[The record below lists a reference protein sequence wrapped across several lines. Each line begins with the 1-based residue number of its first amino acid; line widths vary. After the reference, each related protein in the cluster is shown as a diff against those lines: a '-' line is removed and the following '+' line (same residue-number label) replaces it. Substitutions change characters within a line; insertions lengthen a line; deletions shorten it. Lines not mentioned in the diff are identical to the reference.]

1 MVMSLPSPSR
11 IVQSLFPST
20 KQGASAGC
28 ELVTADGR
36 TLALTAAALRVDARG
51 GIARCVL
58 EQRFENKFEERL
70 HVTYRMPLPAD
81 GAVSGYAFTI
91 GDRVVRGVVD
101 RKQKARERFERA
113 IATGHTAGLLEQERA
128 DIFTQSLGNIPPG
141 EAITVAIEIDQ
152 RLVWLPEGEWE
163 LRFPTVIGPRYIGT
177 ADTMND
183 ARATHVK
190 VTTQPLGV
198 QVSAHVV
205 IGDAITGGRRATS
218 PTHSLTKDANGA
230 LSLGGGVRLDRDIVV
245 RWPVAAPS
253 PGLSLSTARP
263 NRGDESFGLL
273 AIVPPARDAKATPV
287 ARDLIVLLDTSGS
300 MDGGPLEKA
309 KQVVALMID
318 SLDERDRFEL
328 IEFNYRPSRYQ
339 EEPEH
344 ATAAAKK
351 AAIKW
356 VSSRR
361 ADGGTEMRAGVLEAL
376 KTLRIGAQRQVL
388 VVTDGYVGGEHQILM
403 ALQQRLPASCRLHVL
418 GVGSAVNRSLAIALA
433 RVGRGTEVLVGID
446 EDAER
451 GAKRLLDRTTL
462 PMLTNVT
469 ISGDALVAHA
479 PEQIP
484 DVFEASP
491 CVAALMLSTEGGE
504 IIVRGETA
512 SGSWEQRTRVLP
524 LRAGEGNQAIVALYG
539 RERVADLEARTMLD
553 PADAMI
559 EEVGLQFQIATRL
572 TSWIAVDET
581 RVVKGPERTQNV
593 PQELPYGTKAQS
605 FGLRGAS
612 NEPHTGHLGD
622 TSRMQA
628 VSGRVSRALEVDAL
642 RKVDIDDFGEA
653 GPSTLTESEAF
664 EDLDEG
670 ADRMVSRYDIEEA
683 PAPASYAPRSI
694 PARPGAAMPSGPAS
708 MRPPSPG
715 YARPAG
721 APSAPAGGPPAPSG
735 PPAPRA
741 TVTRAGSLTRTGA
754 ITPPADDDF
763 EQEAATGQFE
773 TYTDPSAP
781 SFEPSLRSPSAAIES
796 DDEPAPMMGSAQPM
810 PSIPSPA
817 SAPPAAARRAPSP
830 SNEVRPPRPTE
841 ASPMPA
847 SKTGLAQPARPNVV
861 DAPDADAPSERIVTM
876 SAMEDVIAPEDKAL
890 AGKSQAEPAPLAP
903 APFAVAPEP
912 ELGRRRSPTLT
923 GVAAPSSA
931 PQAGFVAPANAPT
944 RPSMVTRSYVAS
956 EAEMEAAAKNQAP
969 YKRPPRFALWLIIAL
984 VMAIIA
990 ALVWWLAS

>member
-1 MVMSLPSPSR
+1 MAMSLPSPSR

-58 EQRFENKFEERL
+58 EQRFENKLKERL

-101 RKQKARERFERA
+101 RKQKARDRFEKA
-113 IATGHTAGLLEQERA
+113 IASGHTAGLLEQERA

-152 RLVWLPEGEWE
+152 RLVWLAEGEWE

-177 ADTMND
+177 ADTVND

-190 VTTQPLGV
+190 VTAQPLAV
-198 QVSAHVV
+198 QVRAQIV
-205 IGDAITGGRRATS
+205 IGDTITGGRRATS
-218 PTHSLTKDANGA
+218 PTHSLTKDSSGA

-253 PGLSLSTARP
+253 PGLSLAAARP
-263 NRGDESFGLL
+263 ASKSGGDESFGLL
-273 AIVPPARDAKATPV
+273 TIVPPARDAKATPV
-287 ARDLIVLLDTSGS
+287 ARDLVVLLDTSGS

-318 SLDERDRFEL
+318 SLEERDRFEL
-328 IEFNYRPSRYQ
+328 IEFNYQPTRYN
-339 EEPEH
+339 ESPEH
-344 ATAAAKK
+344 ATVAAKK

-356 VSSRR
+356 VNSRR

-388 VVTDGYVGGEHQILM
+388 VVTDGYVGGEHQILT

-418 GVGSAVNRSLAIALA
+418 GVGSAVNRSLALALA
-433 RVGRGTEVLVGID
+433 RVGRGTEVIVGID

-484 DVFEASP
+484 DVFEGSP

-512 SGSWEQRTRVLP
+512 SGSWEQRTRVQP
-524 LRAGEGNQAIVALYG
+524 LRAGEGNQGIVALYG

-559 EEVGLQFQIATRL
+559 EEIGLQFQIATRL

-581 RVVKGPERTQNV
+581 RVVKGLDRDARTQNV

-612 NEPHTGHLGD
+612 GELLGGD
-622 TSRMQA
+622 TARMQA
-628 VSGRVSRALEVDAL
+628 VSAAVFEELEESVDRSA
-642 RKVDIDDFGEA
+642 
-653 GPSTLTESEAF
+653 SY
-664 EDLDEG
+664 DLD
-670 ADRMVSRYDIEEA
+670 EA
-683 PAPASYAPRSI
+683 PAPASYAPRSM
-694 PARPGAAMPSGPAS
+694 PAGAARPSGPAS

-721 APSAPAGGPPAPSG
+721 APSSPAPTGGPP
-735 PPAPRA
+735 RA
-741 TVTRAGSLTRTGA
+741 SIVRTGGM
-754 ITPPADDDF
+754 PPADEGDF
-763 EQEAATGQFE
+763 DQEAPTGEFAE
-773 TYTDPSAP
+773 TDPSASIDP
-781 SFEPSLRSPSAAIES
+781 SSVASLEVS
-796 DDEPAPMMGSAQPM
+796 DKPAPPMQSARPPAIQ
-810 PSIPSPA
+810 SPA
-817 SAPPAAARRAPSP
+817 SALPPASRRAPSP
-830 SNEVRPPRPTE
+830 SE
-841 ASPMPA
+841 AGGARRTMAGQMP
-847 SKTGLAQPARPNVV
+847 SKSKLEE
-861 DAPDADAPSERIVTM
+861 APIVGPQRVLRTSEN
-876 SAMEDVIAPEDKAL
+876 EDVFAPEEKAVAGKVQGEVEPPAL
-890 AGKSQAEPAPLAP
+890 A
-903 APFAVAPEP
+903 APFAPEP
-912 ELGRRRSPTLT
+912 AEMRRRSPTLT

-931 PQAGFVAPANAPT
+931 PQTGFVAPAPT
-944 RPSMVTRSYVAS
+944 RPSMVTRAYVAT
-956 EAEMEAAAKNQAP
+956 ETEMEAAAKNQVP
-969 YKRPPRFALWLIIAL
+969 YKRPPRFALWLILAL

>member
-11 IVQSLFPST
+11 LVQPPFPTT

-28 ELVTADGR
+28 ELVTTDGR
-36 TLALTAAALRVDARG
+36 TLALTNASLRVDARG

-101 RKQKARERFERA
+101 RKKKARERFEQA
-113 IATGHTAGLLEQERA
+113 IVKGHTAGLLEQERA

-141 EAITVAIEIDQ
+141 EAIRVAIEIDQ
-152 RLVWLPEGEWE
+152 RLVWLAEGEWE
-163 LRFPTVIGPRYIGT
+163 LRFPTVIGPRYIGA

-198 QVSAHVV
+198 QVSANIV

-218 PTHSLTKDANGA
+218 PTHSLTKAADGA

-245 RWPVAAPS
+245 RWPVTAPA
-253 PGLSLSTARP
+253 PGLALATARP
-263 NRGDESFGLL
+263 SKGDDSFGLL
-273 AIVPPARDAKATPV
+273 TIVPPARDAKATPV

-328 IEFNYRPSRYQ
+328 IEFNYKPSRYL
-339 EEPEH
+339 EAPEH

-356 VSSRR
+356 VHSRR

-388 VVTDGYVGGEHQILM
+388 VVTDGYVGGEHQILV

-433 RVGRGTEVLVGID
+433 RVGRGAEVIVGID

-484 DVFEASP
+484 DVFEGSP

-504 IIVRGETA
+504 LVVRGETA
-512 SGSWEQRTRVLP
+512 SGPWEQRTRVLP
-524 LRAGEGNQAIVALYG
+524 LRAGEGNQAIVALYA

-553 PADAMI
+553 PANAQI
-559 EEVGLQFQIATRL
+559 EELGLRFQIATRL
-572 TSWIAVDET
+572 TSWIAVDES
-581 RVVKGPERTQNV
+581 RVVKGTDRDARTQNV
-593 PQELPYGTKAQS
+593 PQELPYGTKAQA
-605 FGLRGAS
+605 FGLRGS
-612 NEPHTGHLGD
+612 SGDVLGGD
-622 TSRMQA
+622 TARMRA
-628 VSGRVSRALEVDAL
+628 VSARSLE
-642 RKVDIDDFGEA
+642 
-653 GPSTLTESEAF
+653 
-664 EDLDEG
+664 
-670 ADRMVSRYDIEEA
+670 ADSLMRLDIEEFREEPSTQPGA
-683 PAPASYAPRSI
+683 PAFEEDEEVFAPASMSYAPPPAAARSAPIPSAGMARRPAPAAPGFAGPRS
-694 PARPGAAMPSGPAS
+694 PGPA
-708 MRPPSPG
+708 P
-715 YARPAG
+715 G
-721 APSAPAGGPPAPSG
+721 APSAPAGGPP
-735 PPAPRA
+735 R
-741 TVTRAGSLTRTGA
+741 TVSAITRTGA
-754 ITPPADDDF
+754 VPPADDDGDF
-763 EQEAATGQFE
+763 DQEAPTGE
-773 TYTDPSAP
+773 LERSYAEESA
-781 SFEPSLRSPSAAIES
+781 
-796 DDEPAPMMGSAQPM
+796 PAPMQSVSPPM
-810 PSIPSPA
+810 MQ
-817 SAPPAAARRAPSP
+817 APPAA
-830 SNEVRPPRPTE
+830 PPRPTE
-841 ASPMPA
+841 AS
-847 SKTGLAQPARPNVV
+847 SQP
-861 DAPDADAPSERIVTM
+861 
-876 SAMEDVIAPEDKAL
+876 
-890 AGKSQAEPAPLAP
+890 
-903 APFAVAPEP
+903 APEP
-912 ELGRRRSPTLT
+912 QPAPSPARARASTQPGYPMKEASKAIARDEAVAQLQAPSPATLD
-923 GVAAPSSA
+923 AARPSSA
-931 PQAGFVAPANAPT
+931 P
-944 RPSMVTRSYVAS
+944 
-956 EAEMEAAAKNQAP
+956 
-969 YKRPPRFALWLIIAL
+969 YKKPPRFALWLILAL

>member
-1 MVMSLPSPSR
+1 MVMSLPAPSR
-11 IVQSLFPST
+11 IVSSLFPTSKT
-20 KQGASAGC
+20 GVSSGA

-36 TLALTAAALRVDARG
+36 TLALTAAALHVAARG

-81 GAVSGYAFTI
+81 GAVSGYSFTI
-91 GDRVVRGVVD
+91 GGRVVRGVVD
-101 RKQKARERFERA
+101 RKQKARERFEQA
-113 IATGHTAGLLEQERA
+113 IVKGHTAGLLEQERA
-128 DIFTQSLGNIPPG
+128 DIFTQSLGNIPAG
-141 EAITVAIEIDQ
+141 EGISVMIEIDQ

-163 LRFPTVIGPRYIGT
+163 LRFPTVIGPRYIGS
-177 ADTMND
+177 ADTIND

-198 QVSAHVV
+198 RVSARIE

-218 PTHSLTKDANGA
+218 PTHSLTPDDGA

-253 PGLSLSTARP
+253 PGLSLATARP
-263 NRGDESFGLL
+263 PKQGDESFGLL
-273 AIVPPARDAKATPV
+273 TIVPPARDAKATPV

-309 KQVVALMID
+309 KQVVALLID
-318 SLDERDRFEL
+318 SLHERDRFEL
-328 IEFNYRPSRYQ
+328 IEFNYQPTRYQ
-339 EEPEH
+339 DAPEH

-356 VSSRR
+356 VTSRR

-376 KTLRIGAQRQVL
+376 KTLRIGAQRQVV
-388 VVTDGYVGGEHQILM
+388 VVTDGYVGGEHQILL
-403 ALQQRLPASCRLHVL
+403 ALHQRLPASCRLHVL

-433 RVGRGTEVLVGID
+433 RVGRGAEVIVGND

-484 DVFEASP
+484 DVFEGSP

-512 SGSWEQRTRVLP
+512 SGTWEQRTRVQP
-524 LRAGEGNQAIVALYG
+524 LRAGEGNQGIVALYG

-553 PADAMI
+553 PADAHI
-559 EEVGLQFQIATRL
+559 EEIGLQFQIATRL
-572 TSWIAVDET
+572 TSWIAVDEA

-612 NEPHTGHLGD
+612 SDLLAGD

-628 VSGRVSRALEVDAL
+628 VSQSAAERMLDVEEDAV
-642 RKVDIDDFGEA
+642 R
-653 GPSTLTESEAF
+653 
-664 EDLDEG
+664 
-670 ADRMVSRYDIEEA
+670 
-683 PAPASYAPRSI
+683 SYATEGV
-694 PARPGAAMPSGPAS
+694 ARFDVGE
-708 MRPPSPG
+708 
-715 YARPAG
+715 AG
-721 APSAPAGGPPAPSG
+721 APSFDELEESDGYAPGPINAPPRPAAARPAPMMPGGALPPSG
-735 PPAPRA
+735 PVSAPPAMRSAGPARIVSS
-741 TVTRAGSLTRTGA
+741 VTRAGA
-754 ITPPADDDF
+754 VAPPADDEGGDAPSDLDF
-763 EQEAATGQFE
+763 EAPTGEFAVPSFAAPEEPVPPPMMQPQSAVRSTE
-773 TYTDPSAP
+773 SAP
-781 SFEPSLRSPSAAIES
+781 MQKSMFSLGAVPAQPSQSAPEAP
-796 DDEPAPMMGSAQPM
+796 EPAPEKT
-810 PSIPSPA
+810 
-817 SAPPAAARRAPSP
+817 ARR
-830 SNEVRPPRPTE
+830 RT
-841 ASPMPA
+841 
-847 SKTGLAQPARPNVV
+847 
-861 DAPDADAPSERIVTM
+861 
-876 SAMEDVIAPEDKAL
+876 
-890 AGKSQAEPAPLAP
+890 
-903 APFAVAPEP
+903 
-912 ELGRRRSPTLT
+912 TLT
-923 GVAAPSSA
+923 GVAAPPAKDLAQSVASA
-931 PQAGFVAPANAPT
+931 SIEPEAPASLAAP
-944 RPSMVTRSYVAS
+944 SL
-956 EAEMEAAAKNQAP
+956 AARKTQGPAP
-969 YKRPPRFALWLIIAL
+969 YKAPPRFALWLIIAL